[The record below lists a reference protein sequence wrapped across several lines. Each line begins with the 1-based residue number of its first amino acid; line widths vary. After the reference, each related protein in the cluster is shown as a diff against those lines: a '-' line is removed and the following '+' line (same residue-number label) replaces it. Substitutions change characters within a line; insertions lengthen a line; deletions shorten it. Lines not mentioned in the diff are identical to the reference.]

1 MLDFFVSCKNA
12 LIEYKFIN
20 IREMFKEGKLQ
31 EVTASPFICRSCN
44 IQLWDLEL
52 LKQHYK
58 SEWHKYNLKRKIV
71 NQLPT
76 TLVEFETLNNMKS
89 KLEQSKENRY
99 CTICC
104 KKFNTKNQYENHLI
118 SKKHKENSDKLEN
131 SDNKVSQE
139 TKNVIG
145 SINDDT
151 SGFGN
156 SISMKDIVSNRKTNM
171 EVIEIDSVVESVD
184 SDEWIKDTENPVDNN
199 NCLFC
204 NHHSRSLT
212 RNLKHMTVAHTFFI
226 PDPEYCV
233 NLRGLLTYLGEKIF
247 AGYMCIWCND
257 SGKAFQSTDA
267 ARAHMLDKGHCKMLH
282 EGEALLEYS
291 DFYDYSSSYPDAENG
306 ENPDVEVA
314 LPDELDDFD
323 YQMMLPSGNVIGHRA
338 LMTYY
343 KQKLNPNSTV
353 DLSVSHKMRK
363 MLLQYRSLG
372 WTNTKR
378 QEVVRKARDIKYMQ
392 RLQARYATQL
402 QFKANKL
409 QRHFRKQMMF

>member
-1 MLDFFVSCKNA
+1 
-12 LIEYKFIN
+12 
-20 IREMFKEGKLQ
+20 MFKEGKLQ

-212 RNLKHMTVAHTFFI
+212 R
-226 PDPEYCV
+226 
-233 NLRGLLTYLGEKIF
+233 
-247 AGYMCIWCND
+247 
-257 SGKAFQSTDA
+257 KAFQSTDA